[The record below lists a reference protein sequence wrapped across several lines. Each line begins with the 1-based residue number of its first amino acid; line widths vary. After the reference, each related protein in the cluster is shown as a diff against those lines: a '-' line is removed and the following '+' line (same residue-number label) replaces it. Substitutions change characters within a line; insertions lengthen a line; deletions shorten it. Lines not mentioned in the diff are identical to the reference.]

1 MIRIS
6 AHRIAL
12 VATSI
17 ALFAVAMTGC
27 SPARDNSA
35 LLTGKVWQATEVKTA
50 KGLVPAPKSGGPT
63 SEFVSAKVSG
73 TTGVNR
79 YNGQYTTK
87 SGDKI
92 EITIGPMTLIAGPP
106 AAMALEQ
113 SFVEALKSAKTYSV
127 TDTTLELKD
136 GSGDVVV
143 TYGVLKETPLVGTKW
158 NCTMY
163 NNGRGGFQGVI
174 PTSTITAVFAED
186 GSLSGNAGV
195 NSYNG
200 KYAADNGT
208 IKIDPQ
214 IATTMMAG
222 DPEVMAQ
229 EAAYLAALPKSTQYK
244 IEGSTL
250 TLRDATGAAMAG
262 YEAK

>member
-6 AHRIAL
+6 APRFALLIA
-12 VATSI
+12 AI
-17 ALFAVAMTGC
+17 AILASSGTGC
-27 SPARDNSA
+27 SPARDDSA
-35 LLTGKVWQATEVKTA
+35 LLLGRVWQATEVRTA
-50 KGLVPAPKSGGPT
+50 AGLVPAPKTAGPT
-63 SEFVSAKVSG
+63 SEFASGKVSG

-92 EITIGPMTLIAGPP
+92 EITVGPMTLMAGPP

-113 SFVEALKSAKTYSV
+113 SFVEALKSAKSYSV
-127 TDTTLELKD
+127 TETTLTLLD
-136 GSGDVVV
+136 ASGNALVN
-143 TYGVLKETPLVGTKW
+143 YKVLKETPLVGTKW

-174 PTSTITAVFAED
+174 ATSTITAVFGED

-195 NSYNG
+195 NTYNG
-200 KYAADNGT
+200 KYSADNGT
-208 IKIDPQ
+208 IKIDAQ

-222 DPEVMAQ
+222 DPEIMAQ
-229 EAAYLAALPKSTQYK
+229 EAAYLAALPQSSTYK

-250 TLRDATGAAMAG
+250 TLRDAGGAAMAG